1 MINNEEL
8 KKIYI
13 EAEKGNA
20 KSIALIREL
29 LRPRQNDSVD
39 LIYEKLRIFQ
49 RIFFID
55 SFKYEDAEFHKEI
68 DRTYAE
74 QIYSFLNYGKPKYR
88 GVLIIG
94 FRESAKTT
102 KVKFNEV
109 YLTCYLNDLV
119 DSVNI
124 ISENESSSSQF
135 TMDMFNILAFS
146 KLSRYFG
153 DIIAIENRSK
163 KKESQTMSKFS
174 TMTGVTFISK
184 SARTT
189 TRGTVKV
196 DITDDGNVETKRP
209 KKIIFDD
216 IENENTIRSLANTE
230 QIYQVMESSIDGLD
244 QIVGCFTLLGNYLSL
259 RGNVAKYL
267 RKYKDDENVK
277 IINIPILDD
286 LGKPTWEDKY
296 CRTNKEASEL
306 AKKGKIKKSV
316 EQIQKDSDNF
326 QTEYMNN
333 PSRSTVYFDDDSI
346 KYLNVETLVKES
358 NRTDEGLLIIEEPD
372 NKSVYIMSVDCAK
385 GVGGDQSAFVI
396 TKISG
401 IRYKEVANFKSNKI
415 SPENLAPYCV
425 GLAQKYNQALIIPEN
440 NYPGNE
446 FIAFLTPI
454 YKNIFK
460 RVVKKDERGIDIYE
474 YGVNTNPKTKP
485 EMLLFL
491 KRILKDK
498 LLEVSSQILYDQIS
512 EYPADDVHTIKQ
524 KDGSG
529 GHFDLFMSF
538 VIGIANAGFISEKT
552 ASDEMVDKV
561 YEAQIDKIFKKEYN
575 YR

>member
-1 MINNEEL
+1 MVNNEEL

-29 LRPRQNDSVD
+29 LRPRKDDSID

-55 SFKYEDAEFHKEI
+55 SFKYSDANFHKEI

-74 QIYSFLNYGKPKYR
+74 QIHSFLNYGKPRYN

-109 YLTCYLNDLV
+109 YLSCYLSDLI

-124 ISENESSSSQF
+124 ISENETSSSQF
-135 TMDMFNILAFS
+135 TMDLFNILAFS
-146 KLSRYFG
+146 KLNRYFG
-153 DIIAIENRSK
+153 DIIAVENRSK
-163 KKESQTMSKFS
+163 KKESQTMTKFS
-174 TMTGVTFISK
+174 TMTGVTFLSK
-184 SARTT
+184 PARIT

-216 IENENTIRSLANTE
+216 IENENTIRSFAITE
-230 QIYQVMESSIDGLD
+230 QIYQTMNASIDGLD
-244 QIVGCFTLLGNYLSL
+244 QIIGSFTILGNYLSL
-259 RGNVAKYL
+259 RGNIAKFL

-286 LGKPTWEDKY
+286 EGNPTWLDKY
-296 CRTNKEASEL
+296 CRTNKEASDL
-306 AKKGKIKKSV
+306 LKKGIVKKSI

-333 PSRSTVYFDDDSI
+333 PSRSLVYFED
-346 KYLNVETLVKES
+346 ELVKPLDNGNLVRES
-358 NRTDEGLLIIEEPD
+358 NRDEYGLLTIEEPD
-372 NKSVYIMSVDCAK
+372 NKSVYIISVDCAK

-396 TKISG
+396 TKING
-401 IRYKEVANFKSNKI
+401 IRYKEVANFKSNKV
-415 SPENLAPYCV
+415 SPENLAPYC
-425 GLAQKYNQALIIPEN
+425 ANIATKYNMALIIPEN

-485 EMLLFL
+485 EMILFL

-498 LLEVSSQILYDQIS
+498 LFEASSQILYDQIS

-538 VIGIANAGFISEKT
+538 IIGIANAGFISEKT
-552 ASDEMVDKV
+552 ASDEMVDKI
-561 YEAQIDKIFKKEYN
+561 YESQIDKIFKKEYN

>member
-1 MINNEEL
+1 MVNNEEL

-13 EAEKGNA
+13 EAEKGDS
-20 KSIALIREL
+20 KSVALIREL
-29 LRPRQNDSVD
+29 LRPRKEDSID

-55 SFKYEDAEFHKEI
+55 SLKYEDALFHKEI

-74 QIYSFLNYGKPKYR
+74 QIYSFLNYGKPRYR
-88 GVLIIG
+88 GVVIIG

-109 YLTCYLNDLV
+109 YLTVYLNDLV

-124 ISENESSSSQF
+124 ISENETSSSQF
-135 TMDMFNILAFS
+135 TMDLFNILAFS
-146 KLSRYFG
+146 KLNRYFG
-153 DIIAIENRSK
+153 DIITLENRSK
-163 KKESQTMSKFS
+163 KKESQTMTKFS
-174 TMTGVTFISK
+174 TTTGVTFISK
-184 SARTT
+184 PARIT

-196 DITDDGNVETKRP
+196 DITESGNVETKRP

-216 IENENTIRSLANTE
+216 IENENTIRSLAITE
-230 QIYQVMESSIDGLD
+230 QIYQTMEASIDGLD
-244 QIVGCFTLLGNYLSL
+244 QILGSFTLLGNYLSL
-259 RGNVAKYL
+259 RGNIAKYL
-267 RKYKDDENVK
+267 RKYKDSEDIK

-286 LGKPTWEDKY
+286 LGNPTWEDKY

-306 AKKGKIKKSV
+306 LKQGIVKKSV

-333 PSRSTVYFDDDSI
+333 PSRSLVYFEDELLRELD
-346 KYLNVETLVKES
+346 NGNLVKES
-358 NRTDEGLLIIEEPD
+358 FRNEDGLLTIEETN
-372 NKSVYIMSVDCAK
+372 NKSVYVMSVDCAK
-385 GVGGDQSAFVI
+385 GKGGDQSAFTI
-396 TKISG
+396 LKING
-401 IRYKEVANFKSNKI
+401 IRFKEVANFKSNKI
-415 SPENLAPYCV
+415 TPENLAPYC
-425 GLAQKYNQALIIPEN
+425 ANIANKYNTALIIPEN

-454 YKNIFK
+454 YKNIYK
-460 RVVKKDERGIDIYE
+460 VSVKKDEHGKDIFE
-474 YGVNTNPKTKP
+474 YGINTNSKTKP

-491 KRILKDK
+491 KRILKDR

-524 KDGSG
+524 KDGTG

-538 VIGIANAGFISEKT
+538 AIGISNARFISEKT
-552 ASDEMVDKV
+552 ANDEVVDKMIKNMVDKV
-561 YEAQIDKIFKKEYN
+561 FNESGN
-575 YR
+575 YL

>member
-1 MINNEEL
+1 M
-8 KKIYI
+8 
-13 EAEKGNA
+13 A
-20 KSIALIREL
+20 
-29 LRPRQNDSVD
+29 
-39 LIYEKLRIFQ
+39 
-49 RIFFID
+49 
-55 SFKYEDAEFHKEI
+55 
-68 DRTYAE
+68 
-74 QIYSFLNYGKPKYR
+74 
-88 GVLIIG
+88 
-94 FRESAKTT
+94 
-102 KVKFNEV
+102 
-109 YLTCYLNDLV
+109 
-119 DSVNI
+119 
-124 ISENESSSSQF
+124 
-135 TMDMFNILAFS
+135 
-146 KLSRYFG
+146 
-153 DIIAIENRSK
+153 
-163 KKESQTMSKFS
+163 KFS
-174 TMTGVTFISK
+174 TMTGVTFLSK
-184 SARTT
+184 PARIT

-216 IENENTIRSLANTE
+216 IENENTIRSLAITE
-230 QIYQVMESSIDGLD
+230 QIHQTMNASIDGLD
-244 QIVGCFTLLGNYLSL
+244 QIIGSFTILGNYLSL
-259 RGNVAKYL
+259 RGNIAKFL
-267 RKYKDDENVK
+267 RKYKDDKNVK

-286 LGKPTWEDKY
+286 EGNPTWKDKY
-296 CRTNKEASEL
+296 CRTNKESSEL
-306 AKKGKIKKSV
+306 LKKGIIKKSV

-333 PSRSTVYFDDDSI
+333 PSRSLVYFEDELVKPLD
-346 KYLNVETLVKES
+346 NGNLVKEA
-358 NRTDEGLLIIEEPD
+358 NRDEYGLLTIEEPD

-385 GVGGDQSAFVI
+385 GVGGDQSAFVV
-396 TKISG
+396 TKING

-415 SPENLAPYCV
+415 SPENLAPYCAN
-425 GLAQKYNQALIIPEN
+425 LATKYNTALIIPEN

-460 RVVKKDERGIDIYE
+460 KAVKKDEKGIDVYE
-474 YGVNTNPKTKP
+474 YGVNTNLKTKP
-485 EMLLFL
+485 EMILFI

-538 VIGIANAGFISEKT
+538 IIGIANAGFISEKT